1 MSTARTV
8 GETKFW
14 VNDVLYMVP
23 DPVADEIYRLKTECI
38 DELMGQKTSLDA
50 YYKAKQARLSSEG
63 RDKDSLI
70 MKIRAQIAQT
80 ECTCEVA
87 YGPKCPRCGLIE
99 RVEKL
104 VSEEQEQEL
113 PEFEKLPRIMG
124 KTRPVKKLEPIDDTD

>member
-63 RDKDSLI
+63 ALKDAVIEAARQYLKLNEHYASVGKTQLRD
-70 MKIRAQIAQT
+70 AIA
-80 ECTCEVA
+80 E
-87 YGPKCPRCGLIE
+87 LD
-99 RVEKL
+99 L
-104 VSEEQEQEL
+104 VSEGL
-113 PEFEKLPRIMG
+113 AP
-124 KTRPVKKLEPIDDTD
+124 DA